1 MPEKNPIA
9 ASGKAPEAGRKRR
22 PWWVRVLKWLGIS
35 AAVIVAMVLVVV
47 TLVVWIL
54 SPTKLTPL
62 VERHASEYLNADLRA
77 QRIELTFWHTFPH
90 LTLDVDS
97 LRLTSRSLRGLPDSI
112 AATLPSDA
120 DSLLTLGRFH
130 GEIDLLPLLAGRIAL
145 RDVELH
151 RPAVN
156 LVQVSDSVANYLI
169 MPPPGGGSYSRHH
182 GPCAPADFNPP
193 LPDRGGGTDSLPLAG
208 RLALYQPY
216 TQQSRPH
223 GQRRAALLAKSGQQ
237 RGQSDARRVQLRRR
251 GLRRQ
256 RQH

>member
-1 MPEKNPIA
+1 MPEKNPITA
-9 ASGKAPEAGRKRR
+9 PGKAPEAGGKRR

-35 AAVIVAMVLVVV
+35 AAVIVALVLVVV

-54 SPTKLTPL
+54 SPAKLTPL

-77 QRIELTFWHTFPH
+77 ERIELTFWHTFPH

-112 AATLPSDA
+112 AATLPADA

-169 MPPPGGGSYSRHH
+169 MPPSDE
-182 GPCAPADFNPP
+182 AAT
-193 LPDRGGGTDSLPLAG
+193 PDTTA
-208 RLALYQPY
+208 LALPPI
-216 TQQSRPH
+216 SIHRLSLIH
-223 GQRRAALLAKSGQQ
+223 I
-237 RGQSDARRVQLRRR
+237 
-251 GLRRQ
+251 
-256 RQH
+256 